1 MMIDNE
7 LKEFESEIK
16 RGFDRSVAA
25 LDGHTLSRISQ
36 ARNSALESK
45 AKQEREFTFWIPA
58 SAVAAVFM
66 ALVVYNVVPKKPVE
80 QQSFIDEIDIISNLE
95 LYENL
100 DFYEWL
106 ELHELPS

>member
-1 MMIDNE
+1 MNDHE
-7 LKEFESEIK
+7 LEKFESDVK
-16 RGFDRSVAA
+16 RGFEQSIAA
-25 LDGHTLSRISQ
+25 LDGHTLSRITQ
-36 ARNSALESK
+36 ARVSALENQG
-45 AKQEREFTFWIPA
+45 KQERDFIFWIPA

-66 ALVVYNVVPKKPVE
+66 ALVVYNIVPQQSVE
-80 QQSFIDEIDIISNLE
+80 QPSFIDEIDIISDLD